1 MPDCTVG
8 TQNASEHPRTGREGP
23 RTAGDAGRGDE
34 VCAEEVMVFTEFL
47 FYILFRL
54 SSAQQGDFLIRAAQ
68 PGRPAAPEP

>member
-1 MPDCTVG
+1 M
-8 TQNASEHPRTGREGP
+8 
-23 RTAGDAGRGDE
+23 
-34 VCAEEVMVFTEFL
+34 CAEEVMVFTEFL